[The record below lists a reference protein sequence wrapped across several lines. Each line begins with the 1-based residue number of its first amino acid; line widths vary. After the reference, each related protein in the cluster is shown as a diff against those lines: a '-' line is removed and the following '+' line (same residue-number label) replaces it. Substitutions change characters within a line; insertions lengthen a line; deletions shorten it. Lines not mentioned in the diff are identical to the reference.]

1 MPTFASKTDVKFGIF
16 CALRTSLQKEVN
28 MILNLKKAFAGY
40 YLVRLAAEPSNYR
53 EVYVAEDEKG
63 SKVFL
68 TVYDEQT
75 CEQLKKDGIMNE
87 FALVKELK
95 NEVLPKY
102 MDSGTISYHGRKIS
116 FMTTEFFE
124 FQKLREIVEEKP
136 LVEEDALDII
146 HQLLIGLKEIQYR
159 THGGGHYNICPDTIW
174 ISLEKNKLEANIV
187 GLEHASGPCNG
198 NPGFIV
204 STLNKCCRAP
214 ETFLGRFSAATDVYS
229 VGMLLAYMLQGYFP
243 HYLDEGLNQDIILN
257 LVRQK
262 EQPTL
267 SMAEALKPIV
277 YKAINKSARTR
288 YKNVDELS
296 QALLE
301 YKGMEKPR
309 TFECFSYEKNDKF
322 DDDDLKETNETD
334 ESKRSSHEPQLKV
347 SISVKRGEGLKAV
360 AGMEDLKRCL
370 RRDFVDII
378 THKDLAKEFSILPP
392 NMLFYGPPGTGK
404 TFLSMRLAEECGLEF
419 CSIKPS
425 DLGSIWIHGTQSL
438 IKELFQK
445 AEEKAKKNKRG
456 CLLLI
461 DEFDALCGKR
471 DTPGK
476 ENQADEVAEWLTQ
489 LNDCVEKN
497 IYVIG
502 TTNCL
507 DKIDKAVIR
516 HGRIDQ
522 VVYVGMPDEDCRKQ
536 LFDIE
541 LKKRPCEENIDT
553 GTLARLTAGFTS
565 SDIAY
570 MVKETAIRAF
580 EASLQTDD
588 EHTVKISE
596 AMLKEVVGSTRPSV
610 TPDEVRAYERMR
622 DEYLN
627 QNKEKRQRIGFLA

>member
-1 MPTFASKTDVKFGIF
+1 
-16 CALRTSLQKEVN
+16 

-40 YLVRLAAEPSNYR
+40 HLIRLATEPSNYR
-53 EVYVAEDEKG
+53 EVYVAKDENG

-68 TVYDEQT
+68 TVYDDQV
-75 CEQLKKDGIMNE
+75 CEQLKKDGMMKE
-87 FALVKELK
+87 FVIVKELK
-95 NEVLPKY
+95 NDMFPKY
-102 MDSGTISYHGRKIS
+102 IDSGTLNYRGRIVSY
-116 FMTTEFFE
+116 MVTEFFE
-124 FQKLREIVEEKP
+124 FQTLREMVGEKS
-136 LVEEDALDII
+136 LVEQDALDITR
-146 HQLLIGLKEIQYR
+146 QLLIGLKEIQYNTR
-159 THGGGHYNICPDTIW
+159 GGGHYNICPDTVW
-174 ISLEKNKLEANIV
+174 ISREENQKLNAHIV
-187 GLEHASGPCNG
+187 GLEHVSGPCNG
-198 NPGFIV
+198 SPDFMV

-214 ETFLGRFSAATDVYS
+214 ETFLGRFSTATDVYS
-229 VGMLLAYMLQGYFP
+229 MGMLLAYMLQGRYP
-243 HYLDEGLNQDIILN
+243 HYIDEVLSQDTILN
-257 LVRQK
+257 AVK
-262 EQPTL
+262 HKKQPTL
-267 SMAEALKPIV
+267 DVAETLKPIV
-277 YKAINKSARTR
+277 YRAINKSVSAR
-288 YKNVDELS
+288 YKDVDELS
-296 QALLE
+296 QALME
-301 YKGMEKPR
+301 YMGMEKPWA
-309 TFECFSYEKNDKF
+309 FECFSYEKNDKF
-322 DDDDLKETNETD
+322 LKETNETD
-334 ESKRSSHEPQLKV
+334 ESKRTSNEPQLKV
-347 SISVKRGEGLKAV
+347 SISVKSGEGLKTV

-378 THKDLAKEFSILPP
+378 THKELAKEFSILPP

-461 DEFDALCGKR
+461 DEFDALCGRR

-507 DKIDKAVIR
+507 DKIDRAVIR

-541 LKKRPCEENIDT
+541 LKKRPCEANIDT
-553 GTLARLTAGFTS
+553 GALARLTAGFTS

-570 MVKETAIRAF
+570 MVKEAAIHAF

-610 TPDEVRAYERMR
+610 TPDEVRTYERMR
-622 DEYLN
+622 DEYMN
-627 QNKEKRQRIGFLA
+627 QNKKEERRRIGFLA